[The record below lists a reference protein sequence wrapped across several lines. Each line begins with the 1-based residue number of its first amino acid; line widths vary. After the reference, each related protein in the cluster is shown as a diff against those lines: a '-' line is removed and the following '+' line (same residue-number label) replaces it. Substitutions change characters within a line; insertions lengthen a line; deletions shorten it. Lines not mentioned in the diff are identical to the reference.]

1 MNLKD
6 IIELAKQGY
15 TVSDVKELIA
25 LSNENSENEVEKN
38 PVEEVPEDAL
48 KDEDIP
54 AEQKTEVPPAGDDN
68 SIDYKKLY
76 EDSQAM
82 LREAQKANVNR
93 NIEAGTEDEN
103 KKRLQETIR
112 GFM

>member
-25 LSNENSENEVEKN
+25 LSNENSENEAEKN
-38 PVEEVPEDAL
+38 PVEEVPEDDL
-48 KDEDIP
+48 KEDIP

-93 NIEAGTEDEN
+93 NIEPSTEDDN
-103 KKRLQETIR
+103 RKRLQEAIR

>member
-25 LSNENSENEVEKN
+25 LSNENSENEAEKN

-48 KDEDIP
+48 KEDIP

-93 NIEAGTEDEN
+93 NIKASTEDEN
-103 KKRLQETIR
+103 KKRLQEAIR